1 MRCLHIKRHRRAWKS
16 ASTFADFCRM
26 CVSNC
31 LKYCIIN
38 KNALFSP
45 SSSYYYLVFI
55 LFSLLSY
62 VHFLRNHF
70 WDEHDMKSYVRI
82 STNFI
87 AHLSVFLS
95 NVTIVIFMLY
105 ANFTL
110 TCNINFM
117 LHICNNPLVIFT
129 FYLLQWHE
137 YWCCCVNSIYQSNM

>member
-1 MRCLHIKRHRRAWKS
+1 MW
-16 ASTFADFCRM
+16 
-26 CVSNC
+26 VSNC

-110 TCNINFM
+110 TCKINFT
-117 LHICNNPLVIFT
+117 LYICNNPLVIFT
-129 FYLLQWHE
+129 FIYYNDMNIGVVVLIQFTNQT
-137 YWCCCVNSIYQSNM
+137 CSGNSNVNI